1 MLIRTVFPR
10 TKLMNE
16 CLREGQQHVL
26 LAEIQELLYSKKFYQ
41 GQINGLYDEATAAAI
56 TLFQEQNGLKTGG
69 VTALTLC
76 RLLTATTQTITSKPP
91 AVRTKRSP
99 ANVHVLIQK
108 ETRQLTIFNGN
119 SPLRNYP
126 VAIGK
131 PSTPTPVG
139 NYAIASKVLNPGG
152 MLGSRWM
159 GLNYDTYGI
168 HGTSKP
174 WIKKHDKIKKA
185 HT

>member
-1 MLIRTVFPR
+1 
-10 TKLMNE
+10 MNE
-16 CLREGQQHVL
+16 CLIIGQHHIL
-26 LAEIQELLYSKKFYQ
+26 LEEIQELLQSKKIYQ

-56 TLFQEQNGLKTGG
+56 TLFQEQDGLKTGG

-76 RLLTATTQTITSKPP
+76 RLLTAATQSIASEP
-91 AVRTKRSP
+91 ATVRTRQSQ
-99 ANVHVLIQK
+99 ANAHVLIQK
-108 ETRQLTIFNGN
+108 GTRQLTIFNGN

-174 WIKKHDKIKKA
+174 
-185 HT
+185 